1 MFGLTSIT
9 FGVPYNSWDGNT
21 WLSFKKFFFGMELG
35 SGILEGGGNSS
46 SVILIEEG
54 KTQEEIRE
62 KIIQKQEKLDL
73 FLRIMCNASLARPF
87 QETIHYYKTREDIF
101 QNYYDFEDYFK
112 NIDEQAF
119 IDFLD
124 SSIKSSDS
132 NFLDALLTWNS
143 DISKFAEIAE
153 YYEEISSDKK
163 YRCLRNCFSHS
174 EAFEKDITDVN
185 TNFPNQFEFIGRSLN
200 RKSEK
205 NKKSL
210 EVLVENILSELKSIF
225 PEKYNFKK

>member
-9 FGVPYNSWDGNT
+9 FGVPHNSWDGNT
-21 WLSFKKFFFGMELG
+21 LLSFKKFFFGMELG
-35 SGILEGGGNSS
+35 SGIIEKGGYGS

-54 KTQEEIRE
+54 KTHEEIQE
-62 KIIQKQEKLDL
+62 KIMRKQEKLDL

-124 SSIKSSDS
+124 SPITSSDS
-132 NFLDALLTWNS
+132 NFLDALLTWRS
-143 DISKFAEIAE
+143 DISKFAEIVE
-153 YYEEISSDKK
+153 YYEKICSDKK
-163 YRCLRNCFSHS
+163 YHCLRNCFSHT
-174 EAFEKDITDVN
+174 EPYEIDIINVN
-185 TNFPNQFEFIGRSLN
+185 TNFPNQFEFIGKSLN

-210 EVLVENILSELKSIF
+210 EILVENILSELKSIF